1 MMMMAAADSVWTVMA
16 RIPWWAWIPIIAIIG
31 GTVRSI
37 FSINHK
43 HKERMEM
50 IRNGMDPR
58 DYGKK

>member
-1 MMMMAAADSVWTVMA
+1 MMMAAAGNAWTFLST
-16 RIPWWAWIPIIAIIG
+16 IPWWAWIPILAVVG

-37 FSINHK
+37 FAINHK